1 LRAAYLFGKHQRPR
15 PWDDPWIG
23 QALRYLQALTRAPQY
38 GGQHPVPA
46 DLAGIAEAYRLQES
60 DSLPR
65 WHLEARLLTAEPIEE
80 VARRCALTQETV
92 AAFHYLFFDVRSSL
106 PSRDYILHRVIGCQ
120 GLAGFQL
127 RDSKQLLQSYAYLG
141 GPRVL
146 DSLLRVLFPA
156 APPNATAG
164 LRAPNDLAEVRRDL
178 QCRAALLVR
187 MLPLDQLS
195 PSRVGALDALLETM
209 ERLGQ
214 EATGMGDHP
223 LLPILNTSRPG
234 ESEKD
239 TRSEAVLSQ
248 GAVEGLLAQRW
259 PEQDVLLPA
268 IREGAEPLGLVAPK
282 NDAVA

>member
-1 LRAAYLFGKHQRPR
+1 
-15 PWDDPWIG
+15 
-23 QALRYLQALTRAPQY
+23 
-38 GGQHPVPA
+38 
-46 DLAGIAEAYRLQES
+46 
-60 DSLPR
+60 
-65 WHLEARLLTAEPIEE
+65 
-80 VARRCALTQETV
+80 
-92 AAFHYLFFDVRSSL
+92 
-106 PSRDYILHRVIGCQ
+106 
-120 GLAGFQL
+120 
-127 RDSKQLLQSYAYLG
+127 
-141 GPRVL
+141 
-146 DSLLRVLFPA
+146 
-156 APPNATAG
+156 
-164 LRAPNDLAEVRRDL
+164 
-178 QCRAALLVR
+178 